1 MEDMR
6 QRPDSTKQDE
16 LIRRYC
22 EEAEKVLSAAADYP
36 SAVRMKHSLC
46 DRFEKECDSKLV
58 VSATKQFIDN
68 LLKHRWGIP
77 ADGSSATFDN
87 N

>member
-22 EEAEKVLSAAADYP
+22 EEAEALLSSAEDYP
-36 SAVRMKHSLC
+36 SAVRMKQSIC
-46 DRFEKECDSKLV
+46 ERFQKECDSELIV
-58 VSATKQFIDN
+58 HATGQFIDN
-68 LLKHRWGIP
+68 LIKTRWGMP
-77 ADGSSATFDN
+77 DGSGATIDN